1 MFGSSAY
8 FSQSFEQTQMRLID
22 DYAMQYSV
30 YTFQNDIF
38 NLNLSDI
45 FFMYDYAYGWLFW
58 FVFALLTMPF
68 RMLFNYFLNQSSE
81 QLLII
86 SVRSVNIVLLFI
98 LLRYLVKIIQKILFK
113 ELEFTRL
120 ISILLSTTIILT
132 PTFGYWV
139 GRPMPPILAA
149 TIFILGIYLAV
160 ANQSIETRKLLLL
173 AAVFGLAVG
182 VKINYLMYLPLCILI
197 IAEIR
202 RVIYVDY
209 KIKFRFF

>member
-38 NLNLSDI
+38 NLNLSGI
-45 FFMYDYAYGWLFW
+45 FFMFDYAYGWLFW

-68 RMLFNYFLNQSSE
+68 RILFNYFSNQSSE

-98 LLRYLVKIIQKILFK
+98 LLRFLVKIIQKI
-113 ELEFTRL
+113 
-120 ISILLSTTIILT
+120 
-132 PTFGYWV
+132 
-139 GRPMPPILAA
+139 
-149 TIFILGIYLAV
+149 
-160 ANQSIETRKLLLL
+160 
-173 AAVFGLAVG
+173 
-182 VKINYLMYLPLCILI
+182 
-197 IAEIR
+197 
-202 RVIYVDY
+202 
-209 KIKFRFF
+209 